1 MSKVER
7 NGERKRRDIRRN
19 PRLGYYIIITDTKE
33 TEKNYFE
40 GLKKSFPIDLQQHI
54 VIQVKKTSTK
64 DLIKT
69 CIEEV
74 SSDPQYRQ
82 PWIIF
87 DRDQVSDFD
96 EIIETAQNNKINVGW
111 SNPCIE
117 IWFEAYF
124 GKMNSYLDS
133 VKCCE
138 GFSKKYSRVLHQ
150 KYEKSDVDIY
160 DKLNRYGNE
169 KEAIKRSKERLISHR
184 NNGKIK
190 PSEMCP
196 CSTLHIIV
204 EEITN
209 KKNI

>member
-111 SNPCIE
+111 SNPCRRISV
-117 IWFEAYF
+117 IR
-124 GKMNSYLDS
+124 GPSNSG
-133 VKCCE
+133 VNHK
-138 GFSKKYSRVLHQ
+138 
-150 KYEKSDVDIY
+150 
-160 DKLNRYGNE
+160 RYY
-169 KEAIKRSKERLISHR
+169 I
-184 NNGKIK
+184 
-190 PSEMCP
+190 
-196 CSTLHIIV
+196 
-204 EEITN
+204 
-209 KKNI
+209 